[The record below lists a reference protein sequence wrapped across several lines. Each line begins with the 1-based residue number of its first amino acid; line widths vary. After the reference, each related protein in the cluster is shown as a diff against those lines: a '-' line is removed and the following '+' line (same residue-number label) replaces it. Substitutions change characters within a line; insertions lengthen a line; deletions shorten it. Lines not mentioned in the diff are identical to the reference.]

1 MLEKALLLHVVA
13 CQKFANLLQIR
24 PIMSLTYP
32 RDVFSFSLSSWTARN
47 TTEIRRQTEQG

>member
-1 MLEKALLLHVVA
+1 MLEKALLLHVAA